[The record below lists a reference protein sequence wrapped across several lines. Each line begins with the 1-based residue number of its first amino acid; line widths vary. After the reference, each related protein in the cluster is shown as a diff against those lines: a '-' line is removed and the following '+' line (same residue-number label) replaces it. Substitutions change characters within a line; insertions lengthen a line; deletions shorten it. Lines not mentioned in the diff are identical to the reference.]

1 MAILSDTRLQELNRE
16 MLGLGRPDERDDVG
30 YNKPDYNRMEALG
43 RFIGAFNNDMRFA
56 IAEGLSHYKNTQ
68 LTSVKDDL
76 EETCRYFKEL
86 LKVEKP
92 QSFTNMHEFYDRDSF
107 ISRGIHFDR
116 EDDNNVYLSFDGKVY
131 LYNFAPYYR
140 DYGWTDRT
148 YTSLRVA
155 KERLEDFIE
164 RLAEYGEY
172 GYKPDEDLAKVIE
185 RVKDELENKTVEQKN
200 NAPAVH
206 DTLLLVDKTETGVY
220 VKFEGF
226 ADIRD
231 FIADEKKN
239 FGEVFRWNNMDGK
252 YVLWVDE
259 KELPYLYGKAESL
272 GFTNSTLKE
281 RFADF
286 KYLSTEE
293 RLNER
298 KQGLKT
304 EREQKNLSGNTL
316 IDVNSLSLPFKP
328 YDFQI
333 EDAKNIVSHKSM
345 LIGHDMGC
353 GKTFIASL
361 VGTSIGNTKL
371 VICPESLRLNWR
383 KEIKNVNPDA
393 DIRILYS
400 KDKFDFDRENMPEWI
415 VTGYATVAK
424 YGKDLSALADE
435 GLISCTFIDEAHNG
449 KAIDNMGNPA
459 SKRANAI
466 LDICEKVKYVYPMTG
481 TPIPTRNKDLFNI
494 FKMMGV
500 EEIGGVKLNEKWGFF
515 NYGKEFCDGYNNG
528 FGWDFSGNSN
538 SELLH
543 DELQEFMVRRLKSDV
558 LPNLTKQRLFIPTET
573 HSREYKRVE
582 KQLENM
588 GSEDT
593 YMALAMHG
601 RAVLSKD
608 KVDTA
613 IDLAESILEE
623 DKSIVIVSNFNE
635 TLDKVVEKFGD
646 DCCTIRGGMTDTAK
660 QQAIDDFQSG
670 KKKVCA
676 LNIIAGGVGV
686 TLTKASDMIICDYDW
701 TPSNMSQ
708 VEDRICRAGQ
718 TKPCQIHYIYCEN
731 AVLDEIFVD
740 MITGKSA
747 NIDSVVDGKEN
758 TMDLSEGVSY
768 MQRLKAR
775 FPQKESKE
783 MQTISKSDVA
793 PHKSKAND
801 NVKW

>member
-1 MAILSDTRLQELNRE
+1 MELISDRKLQELNRY
-16 MLGLGRPDERDDVG
+16 MLGLGMPTERDDVG
-30 YNKPDYNRMEALG
+30 YNKPDWNRMEALG
-43 RFIGAFNNDMRFA
+43 RFNGELTNEMRFA
-56 IAEGLSHYKNTQ
+56 IVDGLAHYKNTQ
-68 LTSVKDDL
+68 LTSVADDL
-76 EETCRYFKEL
+76 DYARAYFQKL
-86 LKVEKP
+86 LQSEKP
-92 QSFTNMHEFYDRDSF
+92 MSFRSADISDNKSDF
-107 ISRGIHFDR
+107 ISNQIHFAS
-116 EDDNNVYLSFDGKVY
+116 EDEENVYLKFDGKVF
-131 LYNFAPYYR
+131 LYNFAPYWKE
-140 DYGWTDRT
+140 YGWTDKT
-148 YTSLRVA
+148 YTTLWVA
-155 KERLEDFIE
+155 KSRLEDFVG
-164 RLAEYGEY
+164 RMADYGDF
-172 GYKPDEDLAKVIE
+172 GYEPDEELGKVIE
-185 RVKDELENKTVEQKN
+185 RVTAEIKKQGEV
-200 NAPAVH
+200 VR
-206 DTLLLVDKTETGVY
+206 DTLSIVGKDDNGIY
-220 VKFEGF
+220 VTFEGF
-226 ADIRD
+226 ADVRD
-231 FIADEKKN
+231 FMYDEN
-239 FGEVFRWNNMDGK
+239 SAFGKVMSWGYMNGK
-252 YVLWVDE
+252 SALCVKED
-259 KELPYLYGKAESL
+259 ELPYLYKKATEL
-272 GFTNSTLKE
+272 GFVNKE
-281 RFADF
+281 LAEKFADF
-286 KYLSTEE
+286 KYLSVDE
-293 RLNER
+293 RLEAR
-298 KQGLKT
+298 KQKAQ
-304 EREQKNLSGNTL
+304 EARENVNQSGNTL

-333 EDAKNIVSHKSM
+333 QDAQDIVSRKSM

-361 VGTSIGNTKL
+361 VGTSIDAPKI

-383 KEIKNVNPDA
+383 KEIRNVDPNA
-393 DIRILYS
+393 DIRVLYS
-400 KDKFDFDRENMPEWI
+400 KEAFDMTKENAPDWI
-415 VTGYATVAK
+415 VAGYATVAK
-424 YGKDLSALADE
+424 YGKQLSELAKDT
-435 GLISCTFIDEAHNG
+435 GACIFIDEAHNG
-449 KAIDNMGNPA
+449 KAIDNMGKPA
-459 SKRANAI
+459 SKRAGAI
-466 LDICEKVKYVYPMTG
+466 LDICDSAEYVYPMTG

-494 FKMMGV
+494 FKMMKV
-500 EEIGGVKLNEKWGFF
+500 EEVGGINLNEKWGFF

-558 LPNLTKQRLFIPTET
+558 LPNLTKQRLFIPIET
-573 HSREYKRVE
+573 HSREYKKVE

-588 GSEDT
+588 DNDDT

-646 DCCTIRGGMTDTAK
+646 DCCTIRGGMSDTAK

-686 TLTKASDMIICDYDW
+686 TLTKAHDMIICDYDW

-718 TKPCQIHYIYCEN
+718 TEGCNIHYIYCEN

-758 TMDLSEGVSY
+758 SMDLSEGVSY

-793 PHKSKAND
+793 PHKPKIND